1 MATGTVLTPATLP
14 LQGLKVNFG
23 NIEGFEIQTD
33 SGRGSGGPL
42 VTQAFATAAV
52 DCREIVFWLQS
63 SILCAFYSNPYLR
76 PNTHSGKNGCYFISE
91 EDHESLSKVR
101 QSFVTRACDR

>member
-33 SGRGSGGPL
+33 SGRGTGDPL
-42 VTQAFATAAV
+42 VTQAFCN
-52 DCREIVFWLQS
+52 CRCRLQVNR
-63 SILCAFYSNPYLR
+63 ILVTVIDPVCILL
-76 PNTHSGKNGCYFISE
+76 
-91 EDHESLSKVR
+91 ESLSPPKY
-101 QSFVTRACDR
+101 A